1 MKIVV
6 VSPDEE
12 HGDVPLGLLVDLLE
26 GLLVQFHGG
35 DHLLNVAKDHVQVLM
50 VAGMINNTTIIAS
63 VSN

>member
-1 MKIVV
+1 MKMVV
-6 VSPDEE
+6 VAPDEE

-50 VAGMINNTTIIAS
+50 VGETKQ
-63 VSN
+63 V

>member
-26 GLLVQFHGG
+26 GFLVQFHGG
-35 DHLLNVAKDHVQVLM
+35 DHLLNVAKDHVQVL
-50 VAGMINNTTIIAS
+50 VGVRAKPSRYDDN
-63 VSN
+63 